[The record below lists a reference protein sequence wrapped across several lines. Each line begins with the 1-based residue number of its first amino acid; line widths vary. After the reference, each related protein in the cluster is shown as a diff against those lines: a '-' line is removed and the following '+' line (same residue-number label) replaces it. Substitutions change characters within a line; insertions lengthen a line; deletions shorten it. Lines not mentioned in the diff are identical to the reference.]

1 MKKLVKVIVCI
12 IIGIFM
18 IPALYAFGLGILGTV
33 LAFLSNPKV
42 MLILLLVFAV
52 ISFPGVVIARLFKK

>member
-1 MKKLVKVIVCI
+1 MKKLVKVIVGI

-42 MLILLLVFAV
+42 MIVLLLVFAV
-52 ISFPGVVIARLFKK
+52 LALPGVVITRLIKK